1 MLRKEINTQRRRPL
15 ECLHLVATGLIT
27 QECEDVSVMAA
38 LDNRDSGS
46 NGSRRTNTVIWNPVK
61 SLSHYCYCKNGRLCL
76 FCRGWSWDFVG
87 PRMIFSISGRAND
100 AKAKDFLFTPE
111 FPGSYIAVIPQNELP
126 ASYKTCNDVFVLEL
140 QTSKRAEPEVEHGC
154 FPPSHQRRGRAVYC
168 TYELTRGA
176 SGFSR

>member
-1 MLRKEINTQRRRPL
+1 M
-15 ECLHLVATGLIT
+15 
-27 QECEDVSVMAA
+27 
-38 LDNRDSGS
+38 
-46 NGSRRTNTVIWNPVK
+46 
-61 SLSHYCYCKNGRLCL
+61 
-76 FCRGWSWDFVG
+76 G
-87 PRMIFSISGRAND
+87 PRMIFSISGRAID

-111 FPGSYIAVIPQNELP
+111 FPGSYIAVILQNELP